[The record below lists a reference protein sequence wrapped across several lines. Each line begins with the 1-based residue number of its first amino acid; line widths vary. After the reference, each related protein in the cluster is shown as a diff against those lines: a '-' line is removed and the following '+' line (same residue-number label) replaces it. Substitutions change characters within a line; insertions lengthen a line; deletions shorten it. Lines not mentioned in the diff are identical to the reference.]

1 MAETILGNAI
11 DFFKTLGVYD
21 VLLPF
26 LLVFTVMFAILERT
40 KVLGVESNGITKKNL
55 NAMVAF
61 VTAFFVVASSKL
73 VETITRVS
81 SEIIILM
88 MLLVFFLMLVGTFY
102 KKSDIDKEGVFLEKE
117 WKTGFMAF
125 VAICI
130 VFIFLNALTNET
142 GDTWLEVFWDW
153 LSRFYTDTTVAAL
166 LLVIFMIAVMYFIS
180 RSEETK

>member
-40 KVLGVESNGITKKNL
+40 KVLGVEANNVTKKNL

-73 VETITRVS
+73 VETITQVS
-81 SEIIILM
+81 SEIVVLM
-88 MLLVFFLMLVGTFY
+88 MLLVFFVMLVGTFY
-102 KKSDIDKEGVFLEKE
+102 KKSDIDANGVFLDGA

-130 VFIFLNALTNET
+130 VFIFLDALTVES

-153 LSRFYTDTTVAAL
+153 LSRFYTDTSIAAL
-166 LLVIFMIAVMYFIS
+166 LLIIFMIAVIYFIS
-180 RSEETK
+180 RSET